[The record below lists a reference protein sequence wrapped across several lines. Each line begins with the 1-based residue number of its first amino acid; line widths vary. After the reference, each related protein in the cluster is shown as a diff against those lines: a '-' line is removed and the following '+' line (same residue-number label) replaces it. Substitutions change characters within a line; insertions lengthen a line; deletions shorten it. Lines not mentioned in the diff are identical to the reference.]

1 MTGHALDSGGV
12 EQIGSVGQRSAQAF
26 AAFQRIQGQIELGGQ
41 AVPVQALDA
50 QTRQLLH
57 PRFIAS
63 AALLVVVHDLE
74 QRVMAEAALRVQG
87 FDQLLERQVL
97 MPLGAQYPLLD
108 LGQQAAEAQCAV
120 ELGLKHLGVDEEADQ
135 ALGFHPVAVGGRYPD
150 ADFTLPAVA
159 LQQGLERRQQ
169 HHEQRHAFAL
179 GQGSEL
185 TAEAVVEGNRLT
197 RATVALHARARP
209 VAGQFKHWLL
219 TVELRQ
225 PVLQLAFTLARLH
238 PVPLPD
244 GVVGVL
250 DR

>member
-1 MTGHALDSGGV
+1 M
-12 EQIGSVGQRSAQAF
+12 
-26 AAFQRIQGQIELGGQ
+26 
-41 AVPVQALDA
+41 
-50 QTRQLLH
+50 
-57 PRFIAS
+57 
-63 AALLVVVHDLE
+63 HDLE
-74 QRVMAEAALRVQG
+74 QRVVAEAALWVQG
-87 FDQLLERQVL
+87 FDQLFERQVL

-108 LGQQAAEAQCAV
+108 LGQQAAEAQCAI
-120 ELGLKHLGVDEEADQ
+120 ELGLEHLSVDEEADQ

-150 ADFTLPAVA
+150 ADLTLPAVA

-169 HHEQRHAFAL
+169 HHEQRRAFAL